1 MELRAAAAAAAARP
15 LQFVKVLSWTLLV
28 LILGFSL
35 ALSVVLSNYAER
47 VLLEKQ
53 KQFALLLTENLS
65 HQIYTR
71 FTLPTI
77 IGYGSIALSNKEQFA
92 RLDQVIR
99 TTIHSFHV
107 QDLRLYSLY
116 DSQVVYALDP
126 ELVGAK
132 DKAGAAVQRVRETG
146 ENHFEFFQR
155 TPRLLALFL
164 PDLKPGTMVLRGFAP
179 VRAERKLMAGDEEN
193 PLMGI
198 LEFSQDVTED
208 YVTVLNFERLV
219 IIFSLLTSLGLFG
232 VIMVVIRRADR
243 LNMER
248 VSEKERLERELLQQE
263 KLAGMGR
270 MVAGVAHEIRN
281 PLGII
286 CSSAELVLKRARTE
300 NSPQL
305 RILEA
310 LYDESKRLSR
320 TVGDFLDYARP
331 RQPRQDEVDLCRT
344 LEQAAV
350 FLEPECEKQGVVIE
364 RQCPPSLPMKG
375 DRDLLYRAFY
385 NLIANAM
392 QAMEAQGGGRILVQ
406 GALDQD
412 AVRVSVTDSG
422 PGFPEDSLEQAKDP
436 FFTTRDN
443 GTGLGLAIVNSIVES
458 HGGRLTLS
466 NSPEGGAR
474 VDIAFPH
481 R

>member
-1 MELRAAAAAAAARP
+1 MELRAAPGAARP

-35 ALSVVLSNYAER
+35 GLSVILSNYAER

-77 IGYGSIALSNKEQFA
+77 IGYGSIALSNKEQFT

-126 ELVGAK
+126 ALVGAK
-132 DKAGAAVQRVRETG
+132 DKAGAAVQRVREGG

-164 PDLKPGTMVLRGFAP
+164 PELKPGTMVLRGYAP

-248 VSEKERLERELLQQE
+248 LAEKERLERELLQQE
-263 KLAGMGR
+263 RLAGMGR

-286 CSSAELVLKRARTE
+286 CSSAELVLKKARAE

-350 FLEPECEKQGVVIE
+350 FLEPECEKQNVVIE
-364 RQCPPSLPMKG
+364 RQCPPRLPMKG

-385 NLIANAM
+385 NLMANAM
-392 QAMEAQGGGRILVQ
+392 QAMEAQGGGRILVR

-422 PGFPEDSLEQAKDP
+422 PGFPEGSLEQAKDP

-466 NSPEGGAR
+466 NAPEGGAR

>member
-1 MELRAAAAAAAARP
+1 
-15 LQFVKVLSWTLLV
+15 
-28 LILGFSL
+28 
-35 ALSVVLSNYAER
+35 
-47 VLLEKQ
+47 
-53 KQFALLLTENLS
+53 
-65 HQIYTR
+65 
-71 FTLPTI
+71 
-77 IGYGSIALSNKEQFA
+77 
-92 RLDQVIR
+92 
-99 TTIHSFHV
+99 
-107 QDLRLYSLY
+107 
-116 DSQVVYALDP
+116 
-126 ELVGAK
+126 
-132 DKAGAAVQRVRETG
+132 
-146 ENHFEFFQR
+146 
-155 TPRLLALFL
+155 
-164 PDLKPGTMVLRGFAP
+164 MVLRGFAP

-248 VSEKERLERELLQQE
+248 LSEKERLERELLQQE

-375 DRDLLYRAFY
+375 DRDLLYRAVY

-458 HGGRLTLS
+458 HGGRLTLP